1 MLERWVIG
9 LWDNFLKGL
18 RVCIYLRKSRTDL
31 EEEAKAALKGEKY
44 DTLQRHRSELLRF
57 AKDNELIIVDIF
69 EEVISGSTIEDRQE
83 IQNVLANVK
92 QNKYDAVLCIAY
104 DRLTR
109 GDKEDQGKIEK
120 ILKKQDTLILTPSK
134 IYDLNSEEGETSA
147 EIDGFISRIE
157 FRRINRRL
165 EDGKHRSAGLGQNVS
180 NKVPFGFTKDAET
193 KKLVPFEEEATYVRM
208 IYSLCIEGYG
218 TAIIA
223 SKLYNMGVRTRKG
236 NIFTKKTVAD
246 IIKNEKYKG
255 DQFYGRTKNK
265 SKVKNFTYTENAHTG
280 IVSKEDWKLANNMM
294 KQRAV
299 PVPRTKELKNPFASI
314 LKCSFCN
321 KTMKAVHNRG
331 SIRLVC
337 TTHGCSCRS
346 VLLEVVEAKVIEAIQ
361 EILSNIEVE
370 PATEDNNILE
380 QLLKQRDNLNK
391 KIDDL
396 IEQRKS
402 LHEFLEKRIYTPE
415 VFLERQE
422 VINLEIDA
430 IKEKQLLL
438 NEDIENELNKH
449 NNAKNLKPLIMNC
462 MEIYYSSTPTQKNKL
477 LKSFISKINYTRH
490 KNDNLIKDIV
500 LEIFLK

>member
-1 MLERWVIG
+1 LYRE
-9 LWDNFLKGL
+9 FLKGL
-18 RVCIYLRKSRTDL
+18 KVCIYLRKSRTDL
-31 EEEAKAALKGEKY
+31 EEEAKAALRGEKY

-69 EEVISGSTIEDRQE
+69 EEVESGSTIANRDE
-83 IQNVLANVK
+83 IQNVLANVEK
-92 QNKYDAVLCIAY
+92 NKYDAVLCIAY

-109 GDKEDQGKIEK
+109 GDKEDQGKIENT
-120 ILKKQDTLILTPSK
+120 LKKRDTLILTPSK

-147 EIDGFISRIE
+147 DIDSFISRME
-157 FRRINRRL
+157 YRRIKRRL
-165 EDGKHRSAGLGQNVS
+165 EDGKHRSATLGMNVS

-193 KKLVPFEEEATYVRM
+193 KKLIPYEPEAQYVRM

-223 SKLYNMGVRTRKG
+223 SKLYNMGVHTRKG
-236 NIFTKKTVAD
+236 NVFTKKTVAD
-246 IIKNEKYKG
+246 IIKNVKYKG

-265 SKVKNFTYTENAHTG
+265 AKTKNYTYTENAHTS
-280 IVSKEDWKLANNMM
+280 IVSPEDWRLANNMM
-294 KQRAV
+294 KQRNA

-331 SIRLVC
+331 TIRLIC
-337 TTHGCSCRS
+337 DTHGCSCRS
-346 VLLEVVEAKVIEAIQ
+346 VLLDIIEAKVIEAIQ
-361 EILSNIEVE
+361 DILSNIEVE
-370 PATEDNNILE
+370 PMVEENNILE
-380 QLLKQRDNLNK
+380 QLMKQKDNLEKN
-391 KIDDL
+391 IDDL

-422 VINLEIDA
+422 VINMEIDA
-430 IKEKQLLL
+430 LREKQVLL

-449 NNAKNLKPLIMNC
+449 NNAKNLKPLILNC
-462 MEIYYSSTPTQKNKL
+462 MDIYFKSNPTQKNKL
-477 LKSFISKINYTRH
+477 LRSFISKINYTRH
-490 KNDNLIKDIV
+490 KTDNLIKDIV
-500 LEIFLK
+500 LEVFLK